1 MGQRI
6 KHRRDTAANWAAQ
19 NPVLSDGELGYDK
32 TNKLLK
38 MGDGATPWAGLGAM
52 RQVKEG
58 VKAEKTYAASTV
70 GVTAHGLGREPDF
83 VHAYMECIVANN
95 GFAVGDKVALTLPN
109 IVNYNFDATNIRI
122 ACSAAAATTMIPK
135 AGGATTSQNPAQFKI
150 VVRSFIFE

>member
-19 NPVLSDGELGYDK
+19 NPVLQDGELGYDK

-58 VKAEKTYAASTV
+58 VKAEANYAANALYAF
-70 GVTAHGLGREPDF
+70 AHGLGRVPDF
-83 VHAYMECIVANN
+83 VHAYMECITANN
-95 GFAVGDKVALTLPN
+95 GFAVGDKVAMTLPN
-109 IVNYNFDATNIRI
+109 VVNYNWDATNIRI
-122 ACSAAAATTMIPK
+122 ACSSTANTTMIPK
-135 AGGATTSQNPAQFKI
+135 TGGATSAQSPTYFKI